1 MFHDQKFLR
10 SNAQSIVSQGCR
22 SERCDD
28 GDHAEIL
35 RTQDARISRRICIAG
50 VLGGYASAAAV
61 NVGQA
66 QEDLATLYVS
76 DDIDRA
82 MEKGVDYLVS
92 IQREDGAI
100 TDRGHEVA
108 MTALSIMAM
117 ASVGTEPV
125 PVSPAGR
132 AMYRAIEFVLDK
144 RNQDMEGYFGS
155 RDGSRMYGHG
165 IITLML
171 TEVLGMG
178 ATPEQNEKI
187 HRSLN
192 DAIKLILAAQKVA
205 KAEKLRGGWRYT
217 PTSRDSDLSVSVWQL
232 MALRSAKNDGLDV
245 PGEAIDDAL
254 KYLRYSYAS
263 PIDRD
268 GNPRDAVSGFS
279 YTPGTY
285 HPSFTM
291 SAAGLLAMQVCG
303 QYDSPLVKGASEWL
317 YEHPPKE
324 SERFFFYGVYY
335 YAQGMHQAGGKYAE
349 RADRLVPE
357 ILLPMQRTD
366 GAWLARGGEERN
378 VGATYATALSLLS
391 MSVRYHYLPIY
402 QR

>member
-1 MFHDQKFLR
+1 MKTSHTVTKVTNLNRR
-10 SNAQSIVSQGCR
+10 SCVAAMIASCASPLVNRKSHGQ
-22 SERCDD
+22 DD
-28 GDHAEIL
+28 L
-35 RTQDARISRRICIAG
+35 S
-50 VLGGYASAAAV
+50 
-61 NVGQA
+61 
-66 QEDLATLYVS
+66 TLYVS
-76 DDIDRA
+76 DDVDRA
-82 MEKGVDYLVS
+82 MQRGIDYLVS

-108 MTALSIMAM
+108 MTALAIMAM
-117 ASVGTEPV
+117 ASIGTEPV
-125 PVSPAGR
+125 AVNPAGR

-178 ATPEQNEKI
+178 ATPEQNERI
-187 HRSLN
+187 HRALN
-192 DAIKLILAAQKVA
+192 DAIKLILAAQKVS
-205 KAEKLRGGWRYT
+205 KAEKLKGGWRYT

-245 PGEAIDDAL
+245 PGEAIEDAL

-268 GNPRDAVSGFS
+268 GKPRETVTGFS

-303 QYDSPLVKGASEWL
+303 QYDSPLVKGASDWL
-317 YEHPPKE
+317 FEHPPKD
-324 SERFFFYGVYY
+324 SERFFFYGIYY

-349 RADRLVPE
+349 RADGLVPE